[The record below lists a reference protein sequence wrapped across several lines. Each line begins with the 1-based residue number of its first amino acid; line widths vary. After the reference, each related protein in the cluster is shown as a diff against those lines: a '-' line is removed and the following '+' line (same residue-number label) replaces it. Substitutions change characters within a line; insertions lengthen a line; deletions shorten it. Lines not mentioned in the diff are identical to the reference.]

1 MIRAVSETIYNYHR
15 DYDPGTGRYIE
26 SDPIGLN
33 GGSYSTYAYAN
44 GNPVLYID
52 PLGLC
57 WVYSQ
62 LTGSLTHVDSSG
74 NVDYVA
80 NGGYS
85 GYSLGLNSSSMENVQ
100 AQQHGDPA
108 GPLPQG
114 TYSIGSSHYSPNTGP
129 ITMNLTPLFDTNR
142 TLLRIHGDNGAN
154 NRTASQGCLIEP
166 PSVRK
171 RIARSNDKCLRVVP

>member
-1 MIRAVSETIYNYHR
+1 M
-15 DYDPGTGRYIE
+15 
-26 SDPIGLN
+26 GLA
-33 GGSYSTYAYAN
+33 GGSYSSYAYAN
-44 GNPVLYID
+44 GNPVLYFD
-52 PLGLC
+52 AEGLC

-62 LTGSLTHVDSSG
+62 FTGTLTHVDSSG

-85 GYSLGLNSSSMENVQ
+85 GYSLGLNSSTMENVQ

-114 TYSIGSSHYSPNTGP
+114 AYSIGPSHYSANTGP
-129 ITMNLTPLFDTNR
+129 ITLNLTPLFSTNR
-142 TLLRIHGDNGAN
+142 TLLRIHGDNDAKN
-154 NRTASQGCLIEP
+154 HTASQGCMIEP
-166 PSVRK
+166 PNVRK